1 MKPGPYIL
9 AEYKWQ
15 GLPEWLID
23 STGKNA
29 HALDENGNI
38 ISPFMMS
45 YMSDEYLNHSLKWYD
60 KIIPVIAERQ
70 ISNNGPI
77 VMMQVC
83 NEIGVLQRLSGK
95 VDFHPSVIRMY
106 KEFLIEKYKSIETL
120 NQIYKAMN
128 EEVIAKTKNNKVCG
142 IRMKTGNG
150 MITIL
155 GFAFRYTSEEHLRLI
170 EKIVKLDKIK
180 KQAKVSDPD
189 IGVVISKNNFDFLG
203 SASIRKKKAD

>member
-1 MKPGPYIL
+1 
-9 AEYKWQ
+9 
-15 GLPEWLID
+15 
-23 STGKNA
+23 
-29 HALDENGNI
+29 
-38 ISPFMMS
+38 
-45 YMSDEYLNHSLKWYD
+45 
-60 KIIPVIAERQ
+60 
-70 ISNNGPI
+70 
-77 VMMQVC
+77 
-83 NEIGVLQRLSGK
+83 
-95 VDFHPSVIRMY
+95 MY

-155 GFAFRYTSEEHLRLI
+155 GFAFRYTSEEHLLLI